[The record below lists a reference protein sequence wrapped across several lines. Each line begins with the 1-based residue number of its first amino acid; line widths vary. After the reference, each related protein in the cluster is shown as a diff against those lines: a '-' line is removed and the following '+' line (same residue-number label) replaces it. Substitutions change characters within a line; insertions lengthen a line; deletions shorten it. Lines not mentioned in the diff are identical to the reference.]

1 VSPCPHCGAVAHFEP
16 SAALRWRCGV
26 CGGPV
31 VPTEDGAHR
40 SHGELGDLVAAQR
53 LRAIAVGWR
62 AAAIVLGGVALMAIG
77 VALLLLGLSHT
88 AFAVLV
94 VLGLGAAALSA
105 VTAGRA
111 GRRSLEAR
119 ERIDLAWQK
128 AAGDVLRDGH
138 AEVTATQLAA
148 TMHTDEAHAES
159 ILAHLSA
166 LGQAR
171 VDVRDDDDLGYRIAE
186 DAPVEDV
193 DPAKQEQRGR

>member
-1 VSPCPHCGAVAHFEP
+1 VSPCPHCGAVARLEP
-16 SAALRWRCGV
+16 STALRWRCGV

-31 VPTEDGAHR
+31 VPTEDGAPR

-53 LRAIAVGWR
+53 LRAIALGWR
-62 AAAIVLGGVALMAIG
+62 AAALVLGGVALMAIG

-88 AFAVLV
+88 AFAVLA
-94 VLGLGAAALSA
+94 VLGLGAAALAA

-138 AEVTATQLAA
+138 AQVTAAQLAA

-159 ILAHLSA
+159 ILTHLSA

-171 VDVRDDDDLGYRIAE
+171 VDVRDDADLGYRIAE
-186 DAPVEDV
+186 DAPVQDV
-193 DPAKQEQRGR
+193 EPAKQEQRGR